1 MICIDG
7 SVLGRWLP
15 VVALI
20 AALALGVTGS
30 PASAQDQAPQS
41 PSDEDPVKDERPPI
55 ERIDDNVYKIGN
67 LVVDGNKREVV
78 MPGWINMSEGVVEL
92 LACAPGGKTHE
103 SVVVVDVEPFHLQIA
118 LLLLGLE
125 GGESISFQGDPA
137 TPEGD
142 PVEIVIEWTDPKS
155 GEMKSVRGEDFIYNV
170 KADRPMIHTHW
181 VFTGSRIVDGVFV
194 AQMEKSLVTTYHD
207 PYTIIDNPLQTGGDD
222 TYYEANRFLVPPVGT
237 KVTFLVR
244 ATENASDSTDEK

>member
-1 MICIDG
+1 MKG
-7 SVLGRWLP
+7 
-15 VVALI
+15 A
-20 AALALGVTGS
+20 
-30 PASAQDQAPQS
+30 
-41 PSDEDPVKDERPPI
+41 RPPI
-55 ERIDDNVYKIGN
+55 EKIDDNVYKIGN
-67 LVVDGNKREVV
+67 LVVDGNTREVT
-78 MPGWINMSEGVVEL
+78 MPGWINMSEGLVEL
-92 LACAPGGKTHE
+92 LACAPGGKVHE

-125 GGESISFQGDPA
+125 GGESISHQGDPA

-142 PVEIVIEWTDPKS
+142 PVEIVIEWADPES
-155 GEMKSVRGEDFIYNV
+155 GETKRVRGEDFIYNV

-181 VFTGSRIVDGVFV
+181 VFTGSRVVDGIFV

-207 PYTIIDNPLQTGGDD
+207 PYTIIDNPLPTGGDD

-244 ATENASDSTDEK
+244 PAGDESGSTGEK